1 MKRLQSLQQQTK
13 VHLTEKCQLWSQ
25 WVPALGNVAW
35 VDQVAVQACAAELV
49 QPEPVQVTAEEIE
62 EELCYKKRTQ
72 CVTDI
77 EQLFPDLEESQF
89 VAAAVAT
96 CCDRLLYWKQW
107 S

>member
-1 MKRLQSLQQQTK
+1 M
-13 VHLTEKCQLWSQ
+13 
-25 WVPALGNVAW
+25 PALGNVAW
-35 VDQVAVQACAAELV
+35 VDQFAVEAGTPELV

-89 VAAAVAT
+89 VAAVVAT
-96 CCDRLLYWKQW
+96 CCNGLLYWKAMELMD
-107 S
+107 